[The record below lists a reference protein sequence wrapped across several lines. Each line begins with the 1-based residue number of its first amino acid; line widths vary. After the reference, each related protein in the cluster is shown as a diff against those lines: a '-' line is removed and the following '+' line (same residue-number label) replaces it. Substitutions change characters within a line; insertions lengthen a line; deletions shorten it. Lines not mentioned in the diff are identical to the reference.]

1 MQTLIDRGD
10 HICVII
16 VFIEVPHLMQLF

>member
-16 VFIEVPHLMQLF
+16 VFIEVPHPMQLF